1 MNYSRLYRADNKAAD
16 AGEPG
21 TPITFTA
28 ATNGTKRDGLNLAGL
43 PWALGNYRANPVVL
57 YSHDY
62 SGRPPIGRA
71 EVTEDSDGVLTAD
84 VTFDQGDPFARDI
97 ERKYRDGYM
106 SAVSIG
112 WDDTDAKG
120 VPTRTSGAKPAA
132 HELLDISAVN
142 VPGDPQALIARQAAM
157 LRSMVAEIDAAMTED
172 AEAETAT
179 EDVTTVTEAAVTA
192 DVELTDEILD
202 AIAERVAE
210 RMAVDDDNAAVV
222 EGDDAGEIA
231 ARMVAILDPAS
242 PEPDTDRKRKYNAMR
257 QPYERL
263 GWTMPEWVDAAEL
276 RIMDDDVWR
285 GLFVSGELARAGKE
299 LSAANMTELA
309 ESIAAIEAGT
319 KRLRSLVDRVAGKGA
334 GEPKAGEAERAIDTE
349 DDPIAAMLRE
359 LAVTLNRGD

>member
-1 MNYSRLYRADNKAAD
+1 MNYSRLYRADDKAAD

-21 TPITFTA
+21 TPIEFTA
-28 ATNGTKRDGLNLAGL
+28 ATLGTKRDGLDLAGL
-43 PWALGNYRANPVVL
+43 PWSLGNYRANPVVL

-71 EVTEDSDGVLTAD
+71 EVTEVDGVLTASI
-84 VTFDQGDPFARDI
+84 VFDQGDAFARDI

-120 VPTRTSGAKPAA
+120 VPTRASGGKPAA

-142 VPGDPQALIARQAAM
+142 VPGDPHALIARQAAM
-157 LRSMVAEIDAAMTED
+157 MRAMVAEIDAAMTD
-172 AEAETAT
+172 DTEADTVA
-179 EDVTTVTEAAVTA
+179 DVTTVTDLAVTA
-192 DVELTDEILD
+192 DVELTDEIID
-202 AIAERVAE
+202 AIAERLAA
-210 RMAVDDDNAAVV
+210 RMAADDDNAEAVD
-222 EGDDAGEIA
+222 GDDAGEIA
-231 ARMVAILDPAS
+231 ARMVAVLDPAS
-242 PEPDTDRKRKYNAMR
+242 PEPDTDRKRKYNALR

-263 GWTMPEWVDAAEL
+263 GWTMPEWVDVAEL

-334 GEPKAGEAERAIDTE
+334 GEPKAGDTGRTIDTE
-349 DDPIAAMLRE
+349 DDPLAAMLRDV
-359 LAVTLNRGD
+359 AATLNGSN

>member
-1 MNYSRLYRADNKAAD
+1 MNYSRLYRADDKAAD

-28 ATNGTKRDGLNLAGL
+28 ATLGTKRDGLDLAGL

-71 EVTEDSDGVLTAD
+71 EVTEADGVLTASI
-84 VTFDQGDPFARDI
+84 VFDQGDAFARDI

-120 VPTRTSGAKPAA
+120 LPTRATGGKPAA

-142 VPGDPQALIARQAAM
+142 VPGDPQALIARQAAAM
-157 LRSMVAEIDAAMTED
+157 RAFVAELEAGASED
-172 AEAETAT
+172 VEAETV
-179 EDVTTVTEAAVTA
+179 EDVTTVTEIDVSA

-210 RMAVDDDNAAVV
+210 RMATDDNNATAV

-231 ARMVAILDPAS
+231 ARMVAVLDPAS
-242 PEPDTDRKRKYNAMR
+242 PEPDTDRKRKYNALR

-334 GEPKAGEAERAIDTE
+334 DKAAVGETERATDTE
-349 DDPIAAMLRE
+349 DDPIVAMLRE
-359 LAVTLNRGD
+359 ITTTLNGSVQ

>member
-1 MNYSRLYRADNKAAD
+1 MNYSRLYRADDKAAD

-28 ATNGTKRDGLNLAGL
+28 ATLGTKRDGLDLAGL

-71 EVTEDSDGVLTAD
+71 EVTEADGVLTASI
-84 VTFDQGDPFARDI
+84 VFDQGDAFARDI

-120 VPTRTSGAKPAA
+120 VPARASGSKPAA

-142 VPGDPQALIARQAAM
+142 VPGDPQALIARQAAAM
-157 LRSMVAEIDAAMTED
+157 RAYVAELEAGASED
-172 AEAETAT
+172 VTTA
-179 EDVTTVTEAAVTA
+179 DVTTVTEADVTA

-210 RMAVDDDNAAVV
+210 RMAADDDNAGDV
-222 EGDDAGEIA
+222 EGEDGGGIA
-231 ARMVAILDPAS
+231 ARMVAIMDPSAND
-242 PEPDTDRKRKYNAMR
+242 PDAERKRKYNALK
-257 QPYERL
+257 PAYARL
-263 GWTMPEWVDAAEL
+263 GWTMPEWVDVAEL

-334 GEPKAGEAERAIDTE
+334 GEPKAGEAERAFDTD
-349 DDPIAAMLRE
+349 DDPLAALLNEVR
-359 LAVTLNRGD
+359 LTLNGGN